1 MLEWLELLL
10 DHKLV
15 HISNRNWVTSIGK
28 QISEGGG
35 ISKKRLYFNPFVYY
49 GLQ

>member
-1 MLEWLELLL
+1 MLEWPELLL

-35 ISKKRLYFNPFVYY
+35 GISKKGKAIF
-49 GLQ
+49 